1 MDKHLNMPLS
11 IECFAAYLDHNLP
24 DSEMH
29 AIENLVSNNESLSK
43 LVTLSKETDT
53 FMAKWQPEETSF
65 DINLI
70 DLELP
75 QLELFNSSDN
85 ELTLATLDDMLYF
98 EASVG
103 DEFFDYDSPIQT
115 NQDLDINHEDT
126 LTPNDDSLDFDD
138 GMSSFDD
145 TSLQQ

>member
-1 MDKHLNMPLS
+1 MPLS